1 MEAHDNDNDNDK
13 NLGGPAETS
22 HLNLPL
28 VSATLPYLPKLVK
41 LTESSNFENHRLYLN
56 YHHPCQCHT
65 ILLRTIC
72 HQHADNQESHDDNHV
87 SHDDHQN
94 NHDGHQQNHDD
105 DHQNHHDHARL

>member
-65 ILLRTIC
+65 ILLRTIWVGDQNDDH
-72 HQHADNQESHDDNHV
+72 HQN
-87 SHDDHQN
+87 HQN
-94 NHDGHQQNHDD
+94 NHQSYHIIEN
-105 DHQNHHDHARL
+105 NRRS